1 MNKKEVLRLIEE
13 ITELYPAFV
22 NLNDPE
28 AVQKRMDAFHRV
40 LKAYDINSVLDNL
53 TKYALESGYAPKIN
67 DLVKGLVVYD
77 SDNVPGLE
85 ETKEILNRYKPGET
99 LTKDQARELIRKKL
113 GDEFLND

>member
-28 AVQKRMDAFHRV
+28 AVQKRMDAWHRV
-40 LKAYDINSVLDNL
+40 LKAYDITSVLDNL
-53 TKYALESGYAPKIN
+53 SKYALENGYAPKIN

-77 SDNVPGLE
+77 SDNIPGLE
-85 ETKEILNRYKPGET
+85 ETKDILNRYKPANE
-99 LTKDQARELIRKKL
+99 LTKEQIIEIARKNL
-113 GDEFLND
+113 GDDFFK